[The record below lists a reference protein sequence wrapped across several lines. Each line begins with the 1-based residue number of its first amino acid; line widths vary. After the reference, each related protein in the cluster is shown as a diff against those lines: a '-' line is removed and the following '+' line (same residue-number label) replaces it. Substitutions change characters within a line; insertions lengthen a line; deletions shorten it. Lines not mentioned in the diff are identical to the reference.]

1 VTSVVSLVG
10 CFVVL
15 TAFSSWVLLAPSK
28 SVALILDIIDLT
40 YRFRFELLA
49 IIIVNIVCCFAF
61 ERYAERPLAR
71 LVGTLRKWA
80 RGKRGGKHNRGRV
93 VSGKAYK
100 AVESNL

>member
-1 VTSVVSLVG
+1 VSLVG

-15 TAFSSWVLLAPSK
+15 TAFSAWVLLAPSK
-28 SVALILDIIDLT
+28 SVALVLDIIELT

-71 LVGTLRKWA
+71 MVGNVRKWFA
-80 RGKRGGKHNRGRV
+80 RRGGRSRRV
-93 VSGKAYK
+93 AGKAYK
-100 AVESNL
+100 NIEVN

>member
-1 VTSVVSLVG
+1 VSLVG

-15 TAFSSWVLLAPSK
+15 TAFSAWVLLAPSK
-28 SVALILDIIDLT
+28 SVALVLDIIDLT

-71 LVGTLRKWA
+71 MVGNVRKWFA
-80 RGKRGGKHNRGRV
+80 RRGGRSRRV
-93 VSGKAYK
+93 AGKAYK
-100 AVESNL
+100 HIEVN